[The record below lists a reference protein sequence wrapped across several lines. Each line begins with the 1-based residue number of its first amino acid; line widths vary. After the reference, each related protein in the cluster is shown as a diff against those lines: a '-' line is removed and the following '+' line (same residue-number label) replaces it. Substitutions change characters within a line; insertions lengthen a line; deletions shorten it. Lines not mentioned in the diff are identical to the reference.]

1 MSLKT
6 SADVLIGGKIY
17 TLSGYESE
25 EYLQRVANYINSK
38 LNEFDEMENFRRF
51 PADMKSTLLELNIAD
66 EYFKA
71 KDQAEKL
78 EETLREKE
86 KEIYELQHDLISAKI
101 QVESS
106 EKTAAD
112 LEKENRELL
121 LHKSKLES
129 SLEDALLGKVKGQVP
144 IESEEEE
151 LKVELEELE
160 SEPEAEEPEPEKKDD
175 KQRVTQKN

>member
-1 MSLKT
+1 M
-6 SADVLIGGKIY
+6 
-17 TLSGYESE
+17 
-25 EYLQRVANYINSK
+25 
-38 LNEFDEMENFRRF
+38 
-51 PADMKSTLLELNIAD
+51 
-66 EYFKA
+66 
-71 KDQAEKL
+71 
-78 EETLREKE
+78 
-86 KEIYELQHDLISAKI
+86 QHDLISAKI